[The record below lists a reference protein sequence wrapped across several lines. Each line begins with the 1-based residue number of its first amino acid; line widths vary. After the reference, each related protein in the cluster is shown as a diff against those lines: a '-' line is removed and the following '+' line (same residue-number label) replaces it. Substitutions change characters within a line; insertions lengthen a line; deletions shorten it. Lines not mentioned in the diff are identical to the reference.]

1 MPPYQDSHHLTVI
14 TIVIRVIIVI
24 SLVEFAVML
33 LFSILQLQLDPVSE
47 AFLDAG
53 LLSVF
58 STPFLYFW
66 IVLPFIKD
74 RDKAEESIRHL
85 ALHDPLTGLAN
96 RRLLE
101 EHLDK
106 SISRCTRE
114 KTYGALLLIDLDGFK
129 PINDN
134 HGHEAGDII
143 LKDVAKCLGSVLR
156 RVDIAARLGGDE
168 FIVLINQISND
179 EGKAKEAAF
188 ILAEKLRA
196 RISHPVEFNNT
207 SLSVGASI
215 GLRIIKPKDKNIEA
229 LIREADSAM
238 YSAKKLG
245 RAQVTLFKGV

>member
-1 MPPYQDSHHLTVI
+1 MGWCEFTPNKKWLCYVSPYQNSHHLTVI

-24 SLVEFAVML
+24 SLVEFAVMI
-33 LFSILQLQLDPVSE
+33 LFSTLQLQLDPISE

-58 STPFLYFW
+58 STPFLYLW

-74 RDKAEESIRHL
+74 RDKAEEAIRHL

-106 SISRCTRE
+106 TISRCARE
-114 KTYGALLLIDLDGFK
+114 KTYGALLLIDLAGFK

-143 LKDVAKCLGSVLR
+143 LKDVAKCLKSVLR
-156 RVDIAARLGGDE
+156 
-168 FIVLINQISND
+168 
-179 EGKAKEAAF
+179 
-188 ILAEKLRA
+188 
-196 RISHPVEFNNT
+196 
-207 SLSVGASI
+207 
-215 GLRIIKPKDKNIEA
+215 
-229 LIREADSAM
+229 
-238 YSAKKLG
+238 
-245 RAQVTLFKGV
+245 